1 MHLATPANEKAVKDA
16 INPPATIS
24 RQTAVWLSAAMLVV
38 GFIAGTVFGVFKT
51 SPIPAGPSI
60 DSPAASANPPAE
72 MFQAME
78 AEAARN
84 PQNAD
89 AWVRLGNAYFDT
101 DQYQRAIEAYE
112 RALTIQ
118 PDNPNVLIDLG
129 VMYRRSKQPEK
140 AVEMFSRAM
149 AVDPRHEMSRM
160 NKGIVLLHDLKDE
173 PGAIAA
179 WEGLLAINP
188 LATFRDGQ
196 SVDEL
201 VRHYKEG
208 HENEGDSSK

>member
-1 MHLATPANEKAVKDA
+1 MATPANEKAVKDA

-51 SPIPAGPSI
+51 SALPAGSPI
-60 DSPAASANPPAE
+60 ASPAASANPPAE

-89 AWVRLGNAYFDT
+89 AWVRLGNAYFDA
-101 DQYQRAIEAYE
+101 DHYQKAIEAYE
-112 RALTIQ
+112 RSLAIQ
-118 PDNPNVLIDLG
+118 PHNPDVLTDLG
-129 VMYRRSKQPEK
+129 VMYRRSQRPEK

-149 AVDPRHEMSRM
+149 AVDPRHEMSRI

-173 PGAIAA
+173 QGAITA

-208 HENEGDSSK
+208 HENEGGGSK